1 MLAVSEMWRRWRSNT
16 RDDVRRKQGETD
28 ISGLKDTVH
37 SGTEVA
43 DIRSRGLRDV
53 SGIEE
58 VGWIIDED
66 RAAGA
71 RDMATTAVDGL
82 YDSYV

>member
-37 SGTEVA
+37 GGAEVA

-53 SGIEE
+53 SGTEE